1 MLDKVSVSKRKED
14 TIVARVS
21 DGVKQYVHDAA
32 KQLGVSVSAYMLQLI
47 ENDRNPD
54 VVTVYMDLDVIDIV
68 RQSNIDNNDSTLSIT
83 INRLIKEGVSDVK

>member
-1 MLDKVSVSKRKED
+1 MLDKVSVSKRKDD

-21 DGVKQYVHDAA
+21 DGVKQYVNGAA
-32 KQLGVSVSAYMLQLI
+32 KRLGVSASAYMLQLI

-68 RQSNIDNNDSTLSIT
+68 RQSNIDNNDSTLSKT
-83 INRLIKEGVSDVK
+83 INRLIREGVSDVK

>member
-1 MLDKVSVSKRKED
+1 MLDKVSVSKRKDD

-68 RQSNIDNNDSTLSIT
+68 GQSNIENDDSTLSTT
-83 INRLIKEGVSDVK
+83 INRLIREGASDVK